1 MMEIH
6 EKVSELRNSKG
17 ISQTFIA
24 GKLDIT
30 VSGYNMKERGKRPI
44 SIKELEQISEILSV
58 ETSYF
63 FEDRIHLK
71 CNCEKEV
78 V

>member
-6 EKVSELRNSKG
+6 EKVSELRSSKG
-17 ISQTFIA
+17 VSQTFIA
-24 GKLDIT
+24 SKLDIT

-44 SIKELEQISEILSV
+44 SIKELEQISKVLGV

-63 FEDRIHLK
+63 FENRVHVK
-71 CNCEKEV
+71 CKDGREV

>member
-1 MMEIH
+1 MEIH

-24 GKLDIT
+24 GKLDIS

-44 SIKELEQISEILSV
+44 SIKELEEISKLLSV
-58 ETSYF
+58 EISYF
-63 FEDRIHLK
+63 FDDRIHVK
-71 CNCEKEV
+71 CI
-78 V
+78 

>member
-1 MMEIH
+1 MEIH
-6 EKVSELRNSKG
+6 EKVSELRISKG

-24 GKLDIT
+24 SKLDIT

-44 SIKELEQISEILSV
+44 SIKELELIAKTLDV

-63 FEDRIHLK
+63 LRI
-71 CNCEKEV
+71 EST
-78 V
+78 